1 LHIGNQRINP
11 NKRRPEVSER
21 LVSKCHHSDVGI
33 MGHVA
38 EPSITAIW
46 DRYQYYCTK
55 CNQPCGIIW
64 VEESLKQGDK
74 NLEKES

>member
-1 LHIGNQRINP
+1 M
-11 NKRRPEVSER
+11 SER

-55 CNQPCGIIW
+55 CNQPCEVIKQP
-64 VEESLKQGDK
+64 EE
-74 NLEKES
+74 EKGAGSE